1 MKRLLLQLDSDRHP
15 SSFDRI
21 VAHDAG
27 VDAVLSYGDVS
38 PEEVTPLVHGCLF
51 TRGVPDLKHTAIWIG
66 GSQVAAGEALTEAVT
81 KTFFGPFRVSVM
93 MDSNGCNTTAAAAVA
108 RLAGAMDLSGARAVI
123 LGGTGPVGLRA
134 AVLLARAGASVTITS
149 RSMAKAKE
157 AAAQL
162 RARFGVEVAATEARD
177 DQGVARALDGAQ
189 LCLAAGAAGVQLLS
203 RKIWATNPTLRVMG
217 DVNAVPP
224 LGIEGTEA
232 GDKGVEREG
241 KRVFGAMAI
250 GGLKMKVHKA
260 AVARLFEQSD
270 AVLDLEAIWQI
281 AKAQ

>member
-27 VDAVLSYGDVS
+27 VDAVLSYGNVS

-66 GSQVAAGEALTEAVT
+66 GSQVAAGEALTEAVM
-81 KTFFGPFRVSVM
+81 KAFFGPFRVSVM

-162 RARFGVEVAATEARD
+162 RARFGFEVAATEARD
-177 DQGVARALDGAQ
+177 DQGVARALDG
-189 LCLAAGAAGVQLLS
+189 CTGG
-203 RKIWATNPTLRVMG
+203 
-217 DVNAVPP
+217 
-224 LGIEGTEA
+224 
-232 GDKGVEREG
+232 ERN
-241 KRVFGAMAI
+241 
-250 GGLKMKVHKA
+250 
-260 AVARLFEQSD
+260 SD
-270 AVLDLEAIWQI
+270 
-281 AKAQ
+281 